1 MVLDF
6 DYRGHA
12 LNAEADGQINSRDHD
27 TSSPPDVNPG
37 LVGWPIII
45 VMDEVSI
52 CSLMNYSPQLYLIG
66 RPLTYFSGFL
76 FFS

>member
-12 LNAEADGQINSRDHD
+12 LHAEADGQIESRDHD

-37 LVGWPIII
+37 LVGWPFI
-45 VMDEVSI
+45 
-52 CSLMNYSPQLYLIG
+52 
-66 RPLTYFSGFL
+66 
-76 FFS
+76 